1 MGEETI
7 GRLLGELSDSRAVRA
22 VNGDLG
28 KSTLMH
34 HLAELIPAGIFALIE
49 ASIPEENAPEGGE
62 DDGVNPELSEVE
74 RPF

>member
-7 GRLLGELSDSRAVRA
+7 GRLLGELSDSRALCA

-62 DDGVNPELSEVE
+62 DDGINPELSEVE
-74 RPF
+74 RPL

>member
-1 MGEETI
+1 
-7 GRLLGELSDSRAVRA
+7 
-22 VNGDLG
+22 
-28 KSTLMH
+28 MH